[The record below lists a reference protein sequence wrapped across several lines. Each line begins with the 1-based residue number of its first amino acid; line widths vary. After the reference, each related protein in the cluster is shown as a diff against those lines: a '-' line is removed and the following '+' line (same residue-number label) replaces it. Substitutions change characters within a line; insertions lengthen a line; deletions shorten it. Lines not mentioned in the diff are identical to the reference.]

1 MLWQQTEWDD
11 TRQLLRRKLEQEQ
24 GSKEAAD
31 DLSELSEG
39 EKEKNDGS
47 NNQGASVDNSSNAVD
62 PRMNSIVSD
71 QEDEEG
77 EKEHLYIVLIR

>member
-1 MLWQQTEWDD
+1 M
-11 TRQLLRRKLEQEQ
+11 
-24 GSKEAAD
+24 
-31 DLSELSEG
+31 SELSEG